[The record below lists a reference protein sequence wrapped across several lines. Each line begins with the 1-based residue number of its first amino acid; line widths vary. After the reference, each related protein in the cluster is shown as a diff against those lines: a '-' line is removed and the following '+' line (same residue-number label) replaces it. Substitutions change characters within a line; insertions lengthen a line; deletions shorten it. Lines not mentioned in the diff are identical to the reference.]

1 MITTLCYGMVKKWDN
16 REDAIS
22 FFYDLWMDNVDSP
35 ISYGYHTIWNELK
48 NSDMI
53 LISDSPFINEQ
64 IKCGKAK
71 KLSDYR
77 FLIHHPSTSQLDFIV
92 DVSTGEI
99 ERL

>member
-22 FFYDLWMDNVDSP
+22 FFYDLWMDNTDSP

-48 NSDMI
+48 SSDMT

-64 IKCGKAK
+64 IKSGKAK
-71 KLSDYR
+71 RLSDYR

-92 DVSTGEI
+92 DFSTGEI